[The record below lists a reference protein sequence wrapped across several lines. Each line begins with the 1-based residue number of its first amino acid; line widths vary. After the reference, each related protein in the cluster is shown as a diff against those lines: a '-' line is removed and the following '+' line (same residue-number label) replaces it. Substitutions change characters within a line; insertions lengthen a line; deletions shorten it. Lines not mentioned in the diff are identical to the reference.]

1 MSIKSRLDPNHMN
14 LYDGYFHIEIVDYPI
29 NSESGPIIYRTK
41 DYFKNE
47 INEVFVKDI
56 FEESFINSQKGTMAN
71 LLGVFDGRKR
81 AYFSESIELSLAEF
95 IKRNETD
102 YTILYEC
109 ELLPNA
115 GDRIHLIKEGNEKE
129 LFAKIHN
136 GEYIDLNEIEYL
148 HSKLNE
154 VNNDCAANLKLTK
167 NRFSE
172 FASDR
177 DCIRGVLFSSHK
189 KGYEKQQNIMLFD
202 SRCVEIR
209 NVYFVRKDESL
220 FKLNDNE
227 INKFSIFD
235 MNNLKIS
242 YDYSHAFDNTLN

>member
-1 MSIKSRLDPNHMN
+1 MSIKSRFDSCHMN
-14 LYDGYFHIEIVDYPI
+14 LYDGYFHIEVVDRPI

-47 INEVFVKDI
+47 INEAFVKDI
-56 FEESFINSQKGTMAN
+56 FEESFIDSQKGTMAN
-71 LLGVFDGRKR
+71 LLGVFEGRKR

-95 IKRNETD
+95 IKRSETD
-102 YTILYEC
+102 FTILYEC

-115 GDRIHLIKEGNEKE
+115 GDRIHLIKEGTQKE
-129 LFAKIHN
+129 LFTKIHN
-136 GEYIDLNEIEYL
+136 GEYIDPNEIKHL
-148 HSKLNE
+148 HSKLDE
-154 VNNDCAANLKLTK
+154 VNDNCAPDSELTK
-167 NRFSE
+167 NGFDK

-189 KGYEKQQNIMLFD
+189 KGYENQQNIMLFD
-202 SRCVEIR
+202 SRCIEIR

-227 INKFSIFD
+227 INKFAIFD
-235 MNNLKIS
+235 MNNLRIS
-242 YDYSHAFDNTLN
+242 YDYSHAFDNISN